1 MSASEQLKALVS
13 DYWEYE
19 PPEGPEAPDV
29 VIAALPQIVAVV
41 EAAEDLAAWSDEQQA
56 ATGAEIL
63 ASLALRIER
72 DRAALTALEEA
83 LS

>member
-1 MSASEQLKALVS
+1 MSASERLKALDS
-13 DYWEYE
+13 LPQALKLID
-19 PPEGPEAPDV
+19 
-29 VIAALPQIVAVV
+29 ALPQIVAVV